1 MGINRSKIAK
11 QLMASG
17 GRVEFA
23 DGGYSV
29 QDDLTDYATNVGREA
44 SPGGGFEGDS
54 NNVTKTKLAK
64 EIAKGIGKGAVD
76 VALQTAF
83 PPYGAFRK
91 AQLGIGLLN
100 RLGLID
106 PNAKFKGPTPTTED
120 DTTPVMPLV
129 SPAVGIAS
137 QMEEQPSELAQ
148 YIASLREAQ
157 PSPFMLDP
165 RFAAAE
171 GGEVRQKYGL
181 GSLVKKITR
190 PIKKLVKSDVGKAAL
205 LAAGAYGLTRP
216 GMMSSLGGLK
226 DYIVGKQAMDYG
238 EVASK
243 GLLNKLRLTKTPG
256 KFDLTTLGKIAGI
269 GIPSLLGYMATPD
282 EEDEETLEQAIA
294 RTYGT
299 DRGIDIP
306 GIRKAAL
313 GYSDP
318 NELYFQ
324 LPQAFRLSAAEG
336 GLTTVERAKQLFEQ
350 RQKDLPEPETPPIK
364 LPSKEEKELFKMLEK
379 RDRPLAEYRDGVKYT
394 DAEGKEMTSAEFQE
408 AMRKITEA
416 EKNFVM
422 PKGKPKEE
430 ILKIQIERLQSMKDK
445 MDPDSYE
452 MLMKEIM
459 RDSKAEGG
467 LMDLGGKEMDL
478 RDGGFVPIGKKE
490 KADDVPARLSKNE
503 FVFTADAVRAAGG
516 GSVDKG
522 AQKMYNTMKQ
532 LENKI

>member
-171 GGEVRQKYGL
+171 
-181 GSLVKKITR
+181 
-190 PIKKLVKSDVGKAAL
+190 
-205 LAAGAYGLTRP
+205 
-216 GMMSSLGGLK
+216 
-226 DYIVGKQAMDYG
+226 
-238 EVASK
+238 
-243 GLLNKLRLTKTPG
+243 
-256 KFDLTTLGKIAGI
+256 
-269 GIPSLLGYMATPD
+269 
-282 EEDEETLEQAIA
+282 
-294 RTYGT
+294 
-299 DRGIDIP
+299 
-306 GIRKAAL
+306 
-313 GYSDP
+313 
-318 NELYFQ
+318 
-324 LPQAFRLSAAEG
+324 
-336 GLTTVERAKQLFEQ
+336 
-350 RQKDLPEPETPPIK
+350 
-364 LPSKEEKELFKMLEK
+364 EEKL
-379 RDRPLAEYRDGVKYT
+379 D
-394 DAEGKEMTSAEFQE
+394 
-408 AMRKITEA
+408 
-416 EKNFVM
+416 KNMV
-422 PKGKPKEE
+422 
-430 ILKIQIERLQSMKDK
+430 
-445 MDPDSYE
+445 
-452 MLMKEIM
+452 
-459 RDSKAEGG
+459 
-467 LMDLGGKEMDL
+467 
-478 RDGGFVPIGKKE
+478 
-490 KADDVPARLSKNE
+490 
-503 FVFTADAVRAAGG
+503 
-516 GSVDKG
+516 
-522 AQKMYNTMKQ
+522 
-532 LENKI
+532 